1 MRKARPKVGPAR
13 LVFKHSILD
22 PLLIENVLE
31 EGCGLNFVT
40 GRIGGV
46 DAQIVLHPLQR
57 QVGVS
62 GQAIGWHRA
71 EASADVEA
79 AAGLAAAGA
88 KLQMASRQDRAQR
101 VQICCTLVPNIL
113 LPPVFSRA
121 TSGIAPRSFYS
132 RFRQIYAATLA
143 GADGQGR
150 NALQCCCL
158 SMI

>member
-22 PLLIENVLE
+22 PFLIENVLE

-79 AAGLAAAGA
+79 AAGLAAAGRSCRWRAGRTGHSECKSVAHLFRTSCFPLCFRGLLQESLHVVFIAGSA
-88 KLQMASRQDRAQR
+88 KFTRPR
-101 VQICCTLVPNIL
+101 
-113 LPPVFSRA
+113 SRA
-121 TSGIAPRSFYS
+121 PTVRAETRYNVVVS
-132 RFRQIYAATLA
+132 Q
-143 GADGQGR
+143 
-150 NALQCCCL
+150 
-158 SMI
+158 